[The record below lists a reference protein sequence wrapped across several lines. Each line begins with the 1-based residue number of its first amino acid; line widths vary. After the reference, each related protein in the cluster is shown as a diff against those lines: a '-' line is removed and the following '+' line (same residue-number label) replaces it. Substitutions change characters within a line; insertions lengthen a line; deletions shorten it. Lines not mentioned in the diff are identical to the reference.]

1 MNFISR
7 IAAVGALAALGFA
20 GTPAKAQLRSITIGT
35 NPSGTTF
42 YLLGGGFARLFQE
55 KLQIRST
62 AQPMGGSSVYLPMVA
77 SGEMTLG
84 VSSNIDAG
92 MAFSGQFAFPQPM
105 PELRAIGNVWQLPYA
120 YITRA
125 DTGIVQMEDLRGS
138 RVMGDMPTNVA
149 LTQIN
154 IAMLASGGLDVTDVQ
169 WQRSGGLIDG
179 INAVTEGRTDAAPV
193 ATSMPALI
201 EAHNAVSGGLRIIAN
216 GDLAIDGFYG
226 ELVPG
231 TREFLQQPREAS
243 PFVIG
248 ETPIVAY
255 DTLLVTSAAL
265 SDDDVYLLTKT
276 MHENWADLQQ
286 DYPPIRSVSSDDFVL
301 VNTTVPYHPGAI
313 RYFEEA
319 GLWTQAHAANQA
331 RFN

>member
-1 MNFISR
+1 MSYISR
-7 IAAVGALAALGFA
+7 IAGVSALLALGLA
-20 GTPAKAQLRSITIGT
+20 GTPADAQMRSITIGT

-55 KLQIRST
+55 KLNIRST

-84 VSSNIDAG
+84 ISSNIDAG
-92 MAFSGQFAFPQPM
+92 MAFAGEFAFPQAM
-105 PELRAIGNVWQLPYA
+105 PQLRAIGNVWQLPYA

-125 DTGIVQMEDLRGS
+125 DTGIERMEDLRGR

-154 IAMLASGGLDVTDVQ
+154 MAMLASAGLETGDVQ

-179 INAVTEGRTDAAPV
+179 INAVVEGRTDAAPV
-193 ATSMPALI
+193 ATSMPALT

-216 GDLAIDGFYG
+216 GELAVEGFYG
-226 ELVPG
+226 SQLPG
-231 TREFLQQPREAS
+231 TREFVQEPREAS

-248 ETPIVAY
+248 ATPIVAY
-255 DTLLVTSAAL
+255 DTLVVTSVAM
-265 SDDDVYLLTKT
+265 SEDDVYLLTKT

-286 DYPPIRSVSSDDFVL
+286 DYPPIRSVSAENFAL

-313 RYFEEA
+313 RYFREV
-319 GLWTQAHAANQA
+319 GLWTEAHEANQA
-331 RFN
+331 RFD